1 MKLHSV
7 LKAAV
12 STLAVGTAVVTV
24 AGGLA
29 PAPVHA
35 QETTTTIRGT
45 VTSDGAPVAGA
56 SVQVL
61 HVPSNTSQSV
71 TTSGDGSFT
80 VNGLRA
86 GGPYTV
92 KISDEGYE
100 ATSVTDV
107 YTSLGTPYTLPVSI
121 NSTGQAIV
129 VSADKVK
136 GAGLTT
142 SAAITVLDANAIS
155 TVASVSRDIRDLA
168 RRSPLVDVDL
178 GNNRALTFAGKN
190 PRFNLYTID
199 GVQVNDSYGL
209 NADGAP
215 TKRGPVPLEAIE
227 QFSALIAP
235 YDISYGLFQGG
246 VVNSVLKSGT
256 NKFHGNL
263 FYTYTDDGL
272 TGTKLHINGADR
284 NVKLNFKNR
293 DWGGEIDGPII
304 KDRLFFMVAGERV
317 TQGTPFVDGPADG
330 GYASVIP
337 NLTSAMVNNITG
349 ISKNVYKYDPG
360 PIVSNEPQK
369 SEFFTAKLDA
379 VISDT
384 QHLSL
389 TWINAYDVTP
399 TSTDTSNSTSS
410 PQLGLRSHYY
420 STAERLHAGIA
431 RWNSQWTDNF
441 STEVRAIYKNYKQP
455 ADPLMGRDIGM
466 MTICTD
472 PNATTTALG
481 AANKSANTVCT
492 SGSPRLNLGP
502 DQFRHANVVENEIK
516 GGYIAANLT
525 AGNHDLKMT
534 AEGYQHWVYNLFVP
548 QSLGVWSFDTVD
560 GFQKQHATSF
570 TYNNATT
577 GDPNDAAVNFHY
589 MSYAFG
595 LQDRWQVTSNFN
607 VLLAVRYDLW
617 GGSDRP
623 VLNSGFLARQGF
635 ANNATF
641 DGLGVFQPRMSF
653 DWSATD
659 RIHVTGGFGKFAA
672 GNPDIYL
679 GNSFGNTGVLS
690 RSLSV
695 LETAPG
701 AYTLNGIAATTPA
714 QIAVA
719 QAALNNV
726 NGQVPDSV
734 KQFVQGQPASAATIN
749 ALDPH
754 FKIPSEWR
762 GTLSAD
768 YKANLGPLG
777 DGWQLGAD
785 FFYTKTI
792 DGIGFYDARSVVTGL
807 TTPDGRP
814 RYTSIDGTTLS
825 DIVMTNFNKGR
836 SYVWVA
842 RFDKAWDWGLSVGAS
857 YTWEDVKDNAAATS
871 SQATSLYKFT
881 VFADPNR
888 SAYGISNDQV
898 KWQVK
903 WHVDYE
909 HAFFGDYKTKFSL
922 FGTRQAGRPFSYT
935 MQEAGSGARSASFG
949 TVLNTSNYL
958 LYVPTGINDPKVSY
972 DNATTQAQLDSYI
985 NNSALKDYRG
995 QIAPRNIDRSR
1006 TKTRLDLHIEQE
1018 IPTFLGHS
1026 RISLFADAENF
1037 LNLINKKWGIQAQ
1050 VPFSYSVPLV
1060 KVQCLSAPAN
1070 TGAPGTPSTPTTAC
1084 AQYRYSANSSTGIA
1098 TPNQTLTDPI
1108 TNSLYLIRIG
1118 ARVKF

>member
-1 MKLHSV
+1 MNFRSILNTATSV
-7 LKAAV
+7 LALGTTAIIATAA
-12 STLAVGTAVVTV
+12 LTAT
-24 AGGLA
+24 AI
-29 PAPVHA
+29 HA

-45 VTSDGAPVAGA
+45 VTSEGTPVAA
-56 SVQVL
+56 ANVEVV
-61 HVPSNTSQSV
+61 HVPSNVTQSV
-71 TTSGDGSFT
+71 TTSADGTFT

-92 KISDEGYE
+92 KISADGYE

-107 YTSLGTPYTLPVSI
+107 FTSLGGAYTLPVAL
-121 NSTGQAIV
+121 NSSGEAIV
-129 VSADKVK
+129 VSADRIK

-142 SAAITVLDANAIS
+142 SAAITVLNSEAIS

-272 TGTKLHINGADR
+272 TGTKMHFQGTDR
-284 NVKLNFKNR
+284 NVNLSFRNR
-293 DWGGEIDGPII
+293 DWGGEIEGPII
-304 KDRLFFMVAGERV
+304 KDRLFFMIAGERV
-317 TQGTPFVDGPADG
+317 TERKPFSDGPADG
-330 GYASVIP
+330 GYGSVIP
-337 NLTSAMVNNITG
+337 NLTSAMVDQITG
-349 ISKNVYKYDPG
+349 ISNNVYGYDPG
-360 PIVSNEPQK
+360 PIVSSEPLK
-369 SEFFTAKLDA
+369 SEFLTAKLDA

-399 TSTDTSNSTSS
+399 SSYDTSNSTSI

-466 MTICTD
+466 LTVCTD
-472 PNATTTALG
+472 TDRLTATG
-481 AANKSANTVCT
+481 AANTSANTTCS
-492 SGSPRLNLGP
+492 SGSPKLQLGP

-516 GGYIAANLT
+516 GGYIAANLA

-548 QSLGVWSFDTVD
+548 QSLGVWSFDTIN
-560 GFQKQHATSF
+560 GFQNQHATSF
-570 TYNNATT
+570 TYSNATT

-589 MSYAFG
+589 MNYAFG
-595 LQDRWQVTSNFN
+595 LQDRWQVTPELN
-607 VLLAVRYDLW
+607 VLLAARYDLW
-617 GGSDRP
+617 GGNDRP
-623 VLNSGFLARQGF
+623 ALNAGFLARQGF
-635 ANNATF
+635 ANNHTI
-641 DGLGVFQPRMSF
+641 DGLGVFQPRASF
-653 DWSATD
+653 DWNASD
-659 RIHVTGGFGKFAA
+659 RLHITGGFGKFAA
-672 GNPDIYL
+672 GNPDIYVA
-679 GNSFGNTGVLS
+679 NSFGNTGILS
-690 RSLSV
+690 RSMTV

-701 AYTLNGIAATTPA
+701 VYTLNGTAASTPA
-714 QIAVA
+714 QIAIA

-734 KQFVQGQPASAATIN
+734 KQYVQGLSAANATIN
-749 ALDPH
+749 ALDPN

-768 YKANLGPLG
+768 YRANLGPLG
-777 DGWQLGAD
+777 DGWNLGAD
-785 FFYTKTI
+785 FFYTNTI
-792 DGIGFYDARSVVTGL
+792 HGIGFYDARSVVSGL

-814 RYTSIDGTTLS
+814 RYRSIDGTTLS
-825 DIVMTNFNKGR
+825 DIILTNFDKGR

-842 RFDKAWDWGLSVGAS
+842 RIDKSWDWGLSAGIS
-857 YTWEDVKDNAAATS
+857 YTGEDVKDSAAATS
-871 SQATSLYKFT
+871 SQATSLYRYT
-881 VFADPNR
+881 VFSDPNV

-898 KWQVK
+898 KWAVK
-903 WHVDYE
+903 WHVDFD

-922 FGTRQAGRPFSYT
+922 FGTTQAGRPFSYT
-935 MQEAGSGARSASFG
+935 MAEAGSGSRSASFG

-958 LYVPTGINDPKVSY
+958 LYVPTGIDDPKVSY
-972 DNATTQAQLDSYI
+972 DSAATGQQLDEYI
-985 NNSALKDYRG
+985 NGSVLGKYRG
-995 QIAPRNIDRSR
+995 KIAPRNIDRSR
-1006 TKTRLDLHIEQE
+1006 NKTRLDLHIEQE
-1018 IPTFLGHS
+1018 IPTFVGSS
-1026 RISLFADAENF
+1026 RISLFADVENF
-1037 LNLINKKWGIQAQ
+1037 LNILNRKWGIQAQ

-1060 KVQCLSAPAN
+1060 KVQCLAAPAA
-1070 TGAPGTPSTPTTAC
+1070 TGTPGKPSTASTAC

-1098 TPNQTLTDPI
+1098 KPSESLTDPI

-1118 ARVKF
+1118 ARLKF